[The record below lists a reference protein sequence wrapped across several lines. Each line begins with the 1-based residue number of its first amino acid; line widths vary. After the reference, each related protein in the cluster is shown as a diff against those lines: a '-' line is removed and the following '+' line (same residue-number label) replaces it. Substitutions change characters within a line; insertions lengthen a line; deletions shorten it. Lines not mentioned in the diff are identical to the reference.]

1 MSCVP
6 ALTNN
11 DSAFVTTLFSM
22 TEFMMIHRTY
32 VLCVIRSQYV
42 SHYTNSAELHRN
54 VILWWNSAQSRAP
67 LL

>member
-54 VILWWNSAQSRAP
+54 VIL
-67 LL
+67 